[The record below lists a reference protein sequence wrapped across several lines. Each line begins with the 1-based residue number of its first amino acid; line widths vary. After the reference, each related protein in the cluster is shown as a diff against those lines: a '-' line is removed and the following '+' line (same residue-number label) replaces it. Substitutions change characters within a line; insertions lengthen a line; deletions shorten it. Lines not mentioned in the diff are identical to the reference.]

1 MTTVFSRVAPREL
14 VLTLKELVKIDSVNP
29 LLVPGGAGEAEIA
42 AFVANFLDGI
52 GLEVELCE
60 VEEGRPNVIGVLRG
74 KGSAPSLILNGHMDT
89 VGIEGMVDP
98 FVPRVDGNRLYGRG
112 SADMKGGLAS
122 ILHAVKAVVDS
133 GIELSGDLIVAS
145 VVDEEYTSLGTE
157 RLMDSFHGDGAVVCE
172 GTGLEIG
179 VAHKGFV
186 WLEVVTHGKAAH
198 GSRPDEGVDAIAK
211 MGSFLFE
218 LDDFAKRVLS
228 RRSHEL
234 LGSPSL
240 HASVISGGKELSTY
254 PDLCRLKLERR
265 TIPGEDVVLVQSEI
279 LSILERLSQTDSKF
293 KADLRTIFSRGP
305 FNVSAEEMVV
315 RSLGKAIRKVS
326 GREPKHIGSHG
337 WLDSE
342 IIQNSGVP
350 TTIFGPGGEG
360 MHSTNEYVYIDQ
372 VVEAAMIL
380 SQLIVDFCCPPN

>member
-326 GREPKHIGSHG
+326 GREPKHIGSYG

-380 SQLIVDFCCPPN
+380 SQLIVDFCCPSN